1 MEKIYWK
8 YFRVVNKIWKK
19 SLFWKK
25 TNNCYFLHCQ
35 KLFTVTQT
43 RVSSHLTLLA
53 VSTHFK
59 SFNSEKLL
67 AIKFFTWLSYFTSP
81 TLRDIQISKNYSLN
95 IFCFGST
102 SKQENIFLDFNYSG
116 YTNLSMLLD
125 WQHGLTILM
134 LK

>member
-35 KLFTVTQT
+35 KLFTITQT

-53 VSTHFK
+53 VSTFFK

-67 AIKFFTWLSYFTSP
+67 PIKFFTWLSYFTSSS
-81 TLRDIQISKNYSLN
+81 LIDIQISKDYSLK
-95 IFCFGST
+95 IFCFGSI
-102 SKQENIFLDFNYSG
+102 SKQDNFFLNFNFSG
-116 YTNLSMLLD
+116 YTDLSVPLD
-125 WQHGLTILM
+125 WKHGPSILM